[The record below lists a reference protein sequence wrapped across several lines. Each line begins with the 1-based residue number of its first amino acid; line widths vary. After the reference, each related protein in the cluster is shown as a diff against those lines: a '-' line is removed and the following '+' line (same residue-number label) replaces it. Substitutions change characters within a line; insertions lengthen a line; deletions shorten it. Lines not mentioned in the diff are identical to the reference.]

1 MRLFIKDIVQD
12 TYTNAAGFVL
22 LTVLKDYFKRSQP
35 VILSFKGATPPSSSF
50 LNSSI
55 GELLD
60 QFGFAKFKSMIK
72 FADLTPTQA
81 QVLKNYFLSYDYKN

>member
-1 MRLFIKDIVQD
+1 MKVFIKDIVKD

-22 LTVLKDYFKRSQP
+22 LTFLQDYLRRGKP
-35 VILSFKGATPPSSSF
+35 VTLSFKDAPPTSTSF

-60 QFGFAKFKSMIK
+60 KYGFTKFKELVK
-72 FADLTPTQA
+72 FVDLNATQA
-81 QVLKNYFLSYDYKN
+81 QVLKNYFLSFDLKN